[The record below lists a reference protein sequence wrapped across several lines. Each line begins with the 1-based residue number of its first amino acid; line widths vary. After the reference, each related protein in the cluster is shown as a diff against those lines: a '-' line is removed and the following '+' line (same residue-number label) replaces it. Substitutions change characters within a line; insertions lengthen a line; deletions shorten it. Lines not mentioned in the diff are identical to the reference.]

1 MKILGGDFDMSS
13 RLFLAAAFVA
23 ALCVAPAHIS
33 AQDFQQPD
41 LKPGQHPP
49 PGNENFAG
57 QVATPPRAVID
68 AAMKAAAA
76 KPTPRASDGH
86 PDMTGSWGTPQLPID
101 AHRDDDGNFHV
112 LALAGKGGS
121 APILDATPE
130 EQLAP
135 SEIRITA
142 PYKPELIAKV
152 KELAQKTK
160 FYNDPTD
167 FCVPAGVPR
176 AGAPGTIVQSPSMIT
191 FFYSGE
197 EGPSATFRIIAINQ
211 PHRTDIDSNP
221 FGDSVGHWEGD
232 TLVVDVNQISE
243 DAMMGP
249 GYFHSDALHVVE
261 RYTRIGDTLRRE
273 ATVEDPQVLTK
284 PWVIPAQTRILT
296 HETVYYETTCQEREA
311 PHIVNHY

>member
-1 MKILGGDFDMSS
+1 MSS
-13 RLFLAAAFVA
+13 RLFLAAALIA
-23 ALCVAPAHIS
+23 GLCVIPAHIS
-33 AQDFQQPD
+33 AQDTEQPGQN

-49 PGNENFAG
+49 AGSHNFAG
-57 QVATPPRAVID
+57 QSDSPSRQEVEAM
-68 AAMKAAAA
+68 MKAAAA
-76 KPTPRASDGH
+76 KPTPHLADGH
-86 PDMTGSWGTPQLPID
+86 PDLDGSWGAPELPID
-101 AHRDDDGNFHV
+101 AHRDAGGDIHV
-112 LALAGKGGS
+112 LALADKGGT

-135 SEIRITA
+135 EEIRITA
-142 PYKPELIAKV
+142 PYKPELVAKV

-160 FYNDPTD
+160 FYNDPTG
-167 FCVPAGVPR
+167 FCTPAGVPR
-176 AGAPGTIVQSPSMIT
+176 AGAPGTIVQSPSMVA

-197 EGPSATFRIIAINQ
+197 EGPSASFRIIPIDR

-232 TLVVDVNQISE
+232 TLVVDVTQISE
-243 DAMMGP
+243 DAMMGT

-273 ATVEDPQVLTK
+273 ATVEDPKVLTK
-284 PWVIPAQTRILT
+284 PWIIPAQTRILN
-296 HETVYYETTCQEREA
+296 HDTVYFETTCQEREA